1 MQEAEFGKVEAYVLS
16 RKNKL
21 LCNTTEFGTLRGDSA
36 DARDVVCE
44 KVVGAEGTGP
54 GGILGDGGSIRRG
67 GVGGRYGCRSRVS
80 SR

>member
-36 DARDVVCE
+36 DAGDVVCE

-54 GGILGDGGSIRRG
+54 GGIAGGGSSRIG
-67 GVGGRYGCRSRVS
+67 GVCGR
-80 SR
+80 